1 MSRSSEDPGEIHS
14 LNSIR
19 GPSLKILRD
28 TVCTFSST
36 PLGSVSLD
44 GFGDGEIIQSLFS
57 VAIDDCCISN
67 CCFLLY
73 VDNPI

>member
-36 PLGSVSLD
+36 PLGSVNPIVVFCCMLMIVVYPIVV
-44 GFGDGEIIQSLFS
+44 FCCMLIIQ
-57 VAIDDCCISN
+57 
-67 CCFLLY
+67 
-73 VDNPI
+73 